1 MLTDNQTKLRVRLA
15 GIDWL
20 GGTLLRSLHC
30 SFANGKPRSGLYFC
44 CFLRGGQDGFV
55 SRPLRIEF
63 AGALYHV
70 TSRGN
75 RRKAIFRNDL
85 DRDNKRKRKGNGK
98 GGRCVPDFLVPFVR
112 QVLSYFFPQRSE
124 RGQIRHIMKLLPI
137 HFLLLRVH
145 KWQKHTNDYC
155 VTAVIEVLDRLQ

>member
-1 MLTDNQTKLRVRLA
+1 M
-15 GIDWL
+15 
-20 GGTLLRSLHC
+20 
-30 SFANGKPRSGLYFC
+30 
-44 CFLRGGQDGFV
+44 

-112 QVLSYFFPQRSE
+112 QVLLTSFLKDLRGVRS
-124 RGQIRHIMKLLPI
+124 
-137 HFLLLRVH
+137 
-145 KWQKHTNDYC
+145 
-155 VTAVIEVLDRLQ
+155 VTL